1 MSSDRSDVILQGLP
15 CQLPASVLA
24 CGGAAAAAA
33 CAGRNA
39 ALHGME
45 AAAPLSTGAASGLDP
60 GGLVPMRQGVM
71 LRALLQAQGLSYW
84 GNPIL
89 ASVPESCQV
98 DAFGFQRV
106 RPLVLE

>member
-24 CGGAAAAAA
+24 CRGAA
-33 CAGRNA
+33 AGRNA

-45 AAAPLSTGAASGLDP
+45 AAAPLSTGAASGLDL

-71 LRALLQAQGLSYW
+71 L
-84 GNPIL
+84 
-89 ASVPESCQV
+89 
-98 DAFGFQRV
+98 
-106 RPLVLE
+106 